1 MDIRVADDAPEL
13 AALWIARRL
22 RDAVRRRGSASLAL
36 SGGSTAP
43 PMIAELAA
51 ADVPWREVAIW
62 QVDERV
68 APDGHEA
75 RNAEQLDPLVRLPCR
90 VRPMPVTAHD
100 LRAAARRYGA
110 ALPERIDIVHLGL
123 GDDGHTASWPPGEP
137 EIRTSDRAVE
147 LVEMFD
153 GWPRMTLTRRVVN
166 AARSRVVLTLGED
179 KRPMVTRWLLL
190 DPALPITAVRRSNT
204 WVFVDGAA
212 APDATLH

>member
-1 MDIRVADDAPEL
+1 MDIRVAEHAPQL
-13 AALWIARRL
+13 AAGWIARRL
-22 RDAVRRRGSASLAL
+22 RDAVRRRGAASLAL

-43 PMIAELAA
+43 PMIAELVA
-51 ADVPWREVAIW
+51 ADVPWHAVAIW

-75 RNAEQLDPLVRLPCR
+75 RNAEQLRPFARLACR

-110 ALPERIDIVHLGL
+110 SLPARFDVVHLGL
-123 GDDGHTASWPPGEP
+123 GDDGHTASWPPAEP
-137 EIRTSDRAVE
+137 EIRNSDRAVE
-147 LVEMFD
+147 LVEMFA

-166 AARSRVVLTLGED
+166 DARSRVVLTLGEA

-190 DPALPITAVRRSNT
+190 DPALPITAVRRTDT